1 MKIGNSFKTAFIGL
15 KTNKTR
21 STLTILGIV
30 VGITAIILIVSLGTG
45 AQNLILSQIQG
56 LGSKTLVVIPGRE
69 PKGPSDAAQIF
80 SDSLKEKDYN
90 ELQKKSNVPTLSRI
104 MPIVFGGVNASYQ
117 SETYRLTLFGA
128 SEIVGE
134 IFDLHPQTGEFFTQ
148 EEIKGLSNGVVIGSK
163 VKDELFGDS
172 EAIGQKI
179 KMKDKSFRVIGVLPK
194 KGQASFFNFDE
205 TAIIPYTTAQ
215 KYIFGIHY
223 FHRFIIEADSDKN
236 ISQTVRDVQ
245 ITLRNLHEITDPEK
259 DDFFVQTQADL
270 VLRLGVITSALTLFL
285 VSVAAISLLVGG
297 IGIMNIMLVSV
308 TERTREI
315 GLRKALGAT
324 ERDILIQFLFESIAL
339 TGIGGLA
346 GVTLGATLSFLASL
360 IIKNISSL
368 GWEFSFP
375 VSAALLGL
383 FVSASIGLVFGIYPA
398 RKAALKHPID
408 ALRYE

>member
-1 MKIGNSFKTAFIGL
+1 MKIANSLTTAFMGL

-21 STLTILGIV
+21 SILTILGIV
-30 VGITAIILIVSLGTG
+30 IGITAIILIVSLGKG

-90 ELQKKSNVPTLSRI
+90 ELQKKSNVPTLSGI
-104 MPIVFGGVNASYQ
+104 MPIVFGGANASYQ

-134 IFDLHPQTGEFFTQ
+134 MFDLHTQAGEFFTQ

-163 VKDELFGDS
+163 VKEELFGDS
-172 EAIGQKI
+172 DAVGQKI

-236 ISQTVRDVQ
+236 IAQTVRDVQ

-270 VLRLGVITSALTLFL
+270 VLRLGIITSALTLFL

-324 ERDILIQFLFESIAL
+324 ERDILTQFLFESITL

-346 GVTLGATLSFLASL
+346 GIALGATLSFIISL
-360 IIKNISSL
+360 IIKSVSTF

-375 VSAALLGL
+375 LSAALLGF
-383 FVSASIGLVFGIYPA
+383 FVSASIGLIFGIYPA
-398 RKAALKHPID
+398 RKAARKHPID